1 MDAAQQKKRV
11 FVVTRSDAV
20 LCLRSNTGTKVVEVR
35 ATDADDP
42 TTANGELRYSLIQDQ
57 SAFEI
62 DSITGLCFVFREFST
77 CSCKLAGV
85 WVSTHL
91 EDNPLSSACPTL
103 SPSLPGV
110 ISCKINTLDR
120 ETKSQYVVVVKAQ
133 DLRGMASGST
143 ATTSVSITI
152 TDTNDNIASFIR
164 SRKHM
169 WKCPIH
175 KETEVVWVWVFFKN
189 TFFLCRV
196 VRTASS
202 REPQSERE
210 DRCPTAGGQRS
221 ATKQRAHFHHP
232 KWHQQSVWHWAQPE
246 QRRQPHAEKGRPCVM
261 ITDGTGPP
269 RLP

>member
-1 MDAAQQKKRV
+1 MDTAQQKKCV
-11 FVVTRSDAV
+11 FSVNCSDSV
-20 LCLRSNTGTKVVEVR
+20 LYLRSNTGTKVVEVR

-42 TTANGELRYSLIQDQ
+42 NTANGELRYSLIQDQ

-62 DSITGLCFVFREFST
+62 DSITGVCFVFHEFSM

-91 EDNPLSSACPTL
+91 GNNTPHHHPTPFPVCPNL

-120 ETKSQYVVVVKAQ
+120 ESKSQYVVVVKAQ

-164 SRKHM
+164 SREHT
-169 WKCPIH
+169 WKMP
-175 KETEVVWVWVFFKN
+175 
-189 TFFLCRV
+189 
-196 VRTASS
+196 
-202 REPQSERE
+202 
-210 DRCPTAGGQRS
+210 
-221 ATKQRAHFHHP
+221 
-232 KWHQQSVWHWAQPE
+232 
-246 QRRQPHAEKGRPCVM
+246 
-261 ITDGTGPP
+261 
-269 RLP
+269 

>member
-1 MDAAQQKKRV
+1 MDAAQQKKCV
-11 FVVTRSDAV
+11 FVVNCSGAV

-42 TTANGELRYSLIQDQ
+42 STANGELRYSLIQDQ

-62 DSITGLCFVFREFST
+62 DSITGLCFVFHEFSM

-91 EDNPLSSACPTL
+91 KDNPPVCPNL

-169 WKCPIH
+169 WKM
-175 KETEVVWVWVFFKN
+175 
-189 TFFLCRV
+189 
-196 VRTASS
+196 SYS
-202 REPQSERE
+202 
-210 DRCPTAGGQRS
+210 
-221 ATKQRAHFHHP
+221 
-232 KWHQQSVWHWAQPE
+232 
-246 QRRQPHAEKGRPCVM
+246 
-261 ITDGTGPP
+261 
-269 RLP
+269 